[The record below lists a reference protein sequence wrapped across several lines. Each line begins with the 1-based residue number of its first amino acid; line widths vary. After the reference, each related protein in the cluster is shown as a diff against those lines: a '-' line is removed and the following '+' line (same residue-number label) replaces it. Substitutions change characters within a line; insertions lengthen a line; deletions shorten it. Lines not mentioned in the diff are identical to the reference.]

1 MKALFVTVAII
12 SFGAIVRGQ
21 NSGTVL
27 AQQAGQGVKEGAAVV
42 TEKTGENLENKL
54 LNKLFEKKK
63 KKKGD
68 TRENNSQS
76 TGQSNQTQNTVQQG
90 QPDATVSTTA
100 AMTGNNSSTTQSFQA
115 YSKFDFVPGDKV
127 VVAEDFSQDA
137 IGDFPDKWNTNS
149 TGEVVTLNQDKTH
162 WLSLKKQGRF
172 IPEFITSLPDNFTLQ
187 FDLQVNPQMNDYSSA
202 LRIWMLSGGQS
213 KNEFSGWFLND
224 EKRSGVAIS
233 VQPDNIWNHSGRGG
247 ISTYEDGSIVINGDG
262 DAISF
267 FKNMDKSKARV
278 SVWRQK
284 QRIRVYMDNE
294 KIFDLPRAFADG
306 KNYNFLMFEL
316 PGDMKNQDA
325 YYISNITL
333 AVGAPDTR
341 NKLITEGKFVTR
353 GILFDVNSD
362 KIKPESY
369 GALKDIANVL
379 SENPTVKVKIVGHTD
394 ADGDA
399 ANNLALSQK
408 RATSVKDALVNDFGI
423 DASRLA
429 TDGKGATQPVDTNAT
444 PEGKANNRRV
454 EFIKM

>member
-1 MKALFVTVAII
+1 MKALLISAVII
-12 SFGAIVRGQ
+12 SWGTFVNGQ
-21 NSGTVL
+21 NTGTVI

-54 LNKLFEKKK
+54 LNKLFDKKK

-68 TRENNSQS
+68 TQANTNPSV
-76 TGQSNQTQNTVQQG
+76 GQSSQTQNTAQQS
-90 QPDATVSTTA
+90 Q
-100 AMTGNNSSTTQSFQA
+100 NSSPTNSAAANTNASSTPSFQA
-115 YSKFDFVPGDKV
+115 YSKFDFVPGDKIV
-127 VVAEDFSQDA
+127 VSEDFSQDA

-149 TGEVVTLNQDKTH
+149 TGEVVTLNQETAH

-172 IPEFITSLPDNFTLQ
+172 IPEFIKSLPDNFTLQ
-187 FDLQVNPQMNDYSSA
+187 FDLQTNPQMNDYSSP

-213 KNEFSGWFLND
+213 KDQFSGWFLSD
-224 EKRSGVAIS
+224 EKRSGVAVS
-233 VQPDNIWNHSGRGG
+233 VQPDNIWNHSGRGR
-247 ISTYEDGSIVINGDG
+247 IYTYEDGSVVINGDLNE
-262 DAISF
+262 INF
-267 FKNMDKSKARV
+267 FKNMDKSKSRV
-278 SVWRQK
+278 SIWRQK
-284 QRIRVYMDNE
+284 QRIRVYMDDE

-316 PGDMKNQDA
+316 PSDMKNQDS

-394 ADGDA
+394 SDGNAAD
-399 ANNLALSQK
+399 NLTLSQK
-408 RATSVKDALVNDFGI
+408 RATSVKNTLVNDFGI
-423 DASRLA
+423 DASRLE
-429 TDGKGATQPVDTNAT
+429 TDGKGATQPVDTNST

-454 EFIKM
+454 EFIKI